1 VLVDTRDAIQSE
13 IARGAN
19 EDQAVAAVKLQQYEK
34 MPNFS
39 AQRETTVRR
48 MFKELTGSLP

>member
-1 VLVDTRDAIQSE
+1 
-13 IARGAN
+13 
-19 EDQAVAAVKLQQYEK
+19 VKLQQYEK
-34 MPNFS
+34 MPNFA

>member
-1 VLVDTRDAIQSE
+1 
-13 IARGAN
+13 
-19 EDQAVAAVKLQQYEK
+19 
-34 MPNFS
+34 MPNFA